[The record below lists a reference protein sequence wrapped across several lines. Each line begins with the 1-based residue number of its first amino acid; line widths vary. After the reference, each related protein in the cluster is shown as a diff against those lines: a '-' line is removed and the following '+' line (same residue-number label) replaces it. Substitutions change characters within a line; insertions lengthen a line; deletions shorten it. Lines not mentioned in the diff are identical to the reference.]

1 MSKYNPGFG
10 WIYIKDFTG
19 DDRLVRLGTL
29 DIEDIQSQYSPKIPN
44 CYIRTNDGFCESGW
58 TAGESAGAILVK
70 IAQHDKEYLRYVR
83 DFAER
88 NKIILMKGEL
98 W

>member
-1 MSKYNPGFG
+1 MKRNPGFG

-19 DDRLVRLGTL
+19 DDRLVCLATL
-29 DIEDIQSQYSPKIPN
+29 DIDEIRFQYSPKISH
-44 CYIRTNDGFCESGW
+44 CYIRTNDGFCETGW
-58 TAGESAGAILVK
+58 TAGETAEEILAK